1 MAKAKSYVK
10 YILSLL
16 IFGSN
21 GIVASYIL
29 LSSSEIVLSRTIIGS
44 LFLGLVF
51 IFGRKRPQFE
61 QIRKQWF
68 YLLGSGI
75 SMGLSWIFLFEAY
88 RLTGVSTAT
97 LAYYCGPVIVI
108 AIAPF
113 IFHEKMTV
121 NKMIGIFLVAL
132 GMVFVN
138 GSDFLVEGMS
148 WGLMCGIISALLYST
163 MIISNKKVKKLTGL
177 EITLVQLLTACA
189 VVALYTLSMHKGTIS
204 ISGSNVIPILFLG
217 MVNTG
222 IGCYLYFSSIHEL
235 PAQSVAICSYID
247 PLSALVFSAIILN
260 EHLRMVQILGAILIL
275 GGAAFGE
282 LSIREKHIGWF
293 RRLIELT
300 CRIKD

>member
-1 MAKAKSYVK
+1 MMKAYVK

-51 IFGRKRPQFE
+51 IFGRKRPQFQ
-61 QIRKQWF
+61 QIKKQWF

-88 RLTGVSTAT
+88 RLTSVSTAT
-97 LAYYCGPVIVI
+97 LVYYCGPVIVI
-108 AIAPF
+108 AVAP
-113 IFHEKMTV
+113 HEKMTI
-121 NKMIGIFLVAL
+121 NKMIGIILVAV
-132 GMVFVN
+132 GMVLVN
-138 GSDFLVEGMS
+138 GSDFLTGGLS
-148 WGLMCGIISALLYST
+148 WGLMCGIISALLYAT
-163 MIISNKKVKKLTGL
+163 MIISNKKVVKLTGI
-177 EITLVQLLTACA
+177 EITLVQLVTACV
-189 VVALYTLSMHKGTIS
+189 VVAVYTLLMHKGTIS
-204 ISGSNVIPILFLG
+204 ISGTNIIPILFLG
-217 MVNTG
+217 VVNTG
-222 IGCYLYFSSIHEL
+222 VGCYLYFSSINEL

-260 EHLRMVQILGAILIL
+260 EQLSTVQTVGAFLIF

-282 LSIREKHIGWF
+282 LYHFKKNQIYNTNSGIF
-293 RRLIELT
+293 
-300 CRIKD
+300 